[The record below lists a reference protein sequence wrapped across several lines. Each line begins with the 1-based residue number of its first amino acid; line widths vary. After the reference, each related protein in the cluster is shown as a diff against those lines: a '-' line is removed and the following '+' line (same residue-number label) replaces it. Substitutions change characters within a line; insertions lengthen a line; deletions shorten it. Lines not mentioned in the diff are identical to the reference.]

1 MRMVGIAFALVLSLG
16 TGAVAG
22 GAGSPRFTRCCVDL
36 GVPEVPGPVC
46 AQVRSRRGIG
56 ARRACRLIGGTPI
69 GRGDCSL
76 AACRPPTGSG
86 PGMMGR
92 SS

>member
-1 MRMVGIAFALVLSLG
+1 MRMVGIALAFVLGLG
-16 TGAVAG
+16 TVAG
-22 GAGSPRFTRCCVDL
+22 ADGSGSGRSVRCCVDL
-36 GVPEVPGPVC
+36 GIPEVPGPVC
-46 AQVRSRRGIG
+46 AQVRSRRAIG
-56 ARRACRLIGGTPI
+56 PRRACRLLGGTPI

-76 AACRPPTGSG
+76 AACRPAAGA

>member
-1 MRMVGIAFALVLSLG
+1 MRIVGIAFALVVGLG
-16 TGAVAG
+16 MAAVAG
-22 GAGSPRFTRCCVDL
+22 AAGSPRFTRCCVDL
-36 GVPEVPGPVC
+36 GIPEVPGPVC
-46 AQVRSRRGIG
+46 VQVRSRRPLGP
-56 ARRACRLIGGTPI
+56 RRACRLLGGTPI

-76 AACRPPTGSG
+76 AACRPAAGT